1 MMRRALFFALACVLS
16 AAHAQTGTYTAPQAP
31 AVVQPVPP
39 EARANPP
46 PEAALAPRAA
56 AAPTDFQEFIFRS
69 TGERLPLY
77 GYDLFRAAPS
87 TFAPLENVPVTPEYL
102 VGPRDE
108 LMIRAWGQ
116 LDIDYR
122 ETVDRN

>member
-16 AAHAQTGTYTAPQAP
+16 AAHAQTGTYTAP
-31 AVVQPVPP
+31 
-39 EARANPP
+39 
-46 PEAALAPRAA
+46 RAA
-56 AAPTDFQEFIFRS
+56 AAPTDFQEFIYRP

-102 VGPRDE
+102 VGPGDE

-116 LDIDYR
+116 IDIDYR
-122 ETVDRN
+122 AVVDRNGAVNIRSE